1 MRQGKTV
8 PLMVLIA
15 CSASKLSHAAP
26 ARDLYTSD
34 LFRKSLAW
42 AESLQDE
49 GGKVIFVLSAMH
61 GLVPLDRVIE
71 PYDVSLV
78 NMTAPQRRVWAQ
90 AAWQQLRHH
99 LSEGADIVF
108 LAGRL
113 YRDGLVA
120 RMLSNG
126 VAQERI
132 KVPLEG
138 LGIGQ
143 QKQWLAQRLLR
154 SSMEAGSV
162 DIRVRTDHFFS
173 TFG

>member
-1 MRQGKTV
+1 MRQAKTV

-26 ARDLYTSD
+26 ARDLYASD

-49 GGKVIFVLSAMH
+49 GGKAIFVLSAKH

-71 PYDVSLV
+71 PYDVALV
-78 NMTAPQRRVWAQ
+78 NMTAPKRRVWAH
-90 AAWQQLRHH
+90 AAWQH
-99 LSEGADIVF
+99 LSHHISEGTDIVF

-113 YRDGLVA
+113 YRDDLVA

-126 VAQERI
+126 VAPERI

-143 QKQWLAQRLLR
+143 QKRWLAQRL
-154 SSMEAGSV
+154 
-162 DIRVRTDHFFS
+162 
-173 TFG
+173 